1 MIDADFL
8 PASFFKHSTFN
19 SGAATIFFQS
29 DKPVWDLFPDG
40 LRQYLT
46 KYSDN
51 RIAGDVSP
59 HAYLDGKGIVIEKGT
74 VVEAGAYLRAPCYI
88 GADCQIRHGAYLR
101 GNVVVGKRC
110 VIGHGTEVKNSLL
123 LDDAKAGH
131 FAYIGDSVLG
141 SHVNLG
147 AGTKLA
153 NLKFNPQQSIRL
165 QIANRGLRITVA
177 NKKLGAL
184 LADHVQTGCNA
195 VLNPG
200 TVVPRGLIVHPNTE
214 INFSTS
220 PS

>member
-1 MIDADFL
+1 MNDDAFL
-8 PASFFKHSTFN
+8 PTNFFKHSTFN
-19 SGAATIFFQS
+19 SGDAAVFFQS
-29 DKPVWDLFPDG
+29 DRPVWDLFPDG
-40 LRQYLT
+40 LQQYLA
-46 KYSDN
+46 KYSRN

-59 HAYLDGKGIVIEKGT
+59 HAYLDGEGIVIEKGT

-153 NLKFNPQQSIRL
+153 NLKFNPQNPIRL
-165 QIANRGLRITVA
+165 RIANSDVRIVIA
-177 NKKLGAL
+177 AKKLGAL

-200 TVVPRGLIVHPNTE
+200 TVVPRGIVVNPNTE
-214 INFSTS
+214 LKFASI
-220 PS
+220 